1 MCNSCLKHG
10 TAGKWYLKAENYSN
24 EIVEKYDLRDFLKE
38 QYKNFE
44 QMSVRKVHGFN
55 AVGLGYKLQMPI
67 IGRVVKHFAESM
79 THSRK
84 PPRNPFIA
92 EGHIGQVIPL
102 HDAIAIL
109 ETCAVE
115 PIIEKNCMC
124 RYMTRGIKE
133 ACCINFGVMSEII
146 DELPRFI
153 PEKDK
158 YFLTRQQ
165 AVERFTEHNQK
176 GYIGSIWFAP
186 YPYINNLCSCA
197 NPECAGIRPRLD
209 FGINSIYKSEY
220 IIDVHQDNCKGCK
233 KCVAT
238 CQFAALA
245 YNHSLEQV
253 VVDYEKCFGC
263 DVCIHGCPTDAL
275 YLTPRKEIPSFA
287 GRY

>member
-1 MCNSCLKHG
+1 
-10 TAGKWYLKAENYSN
+10 
-24 EIVEKYDLRDFLKE
+24 
-38 QYKNFE
+38 
-44 QMSVRKVHGFN
+44 
-55 AVGLGYKLQMPI
+55 
-67 IGRVVKHFAESM
+67 
-79 THSRK
+79 
-84 PPRNPFIA
+84 
-92 EGHIGQVIPL
+92 
-102 HDAIAIL
+102 
-109 ETCAVE
+109 
-115 PIIEKNCMC
+115 
-124 RYMTRGIKE
+124 
-133 ACCINFGVMSEII
+133 MSEII